1 MKSLWTL
8 ALAAVVW
15 SAVGDRAVTAAPLP
29 VGSAQF
35 PVAAEPG
42 PAGGMVIASQVSPF
56 SVPGSFSGT
65 LTTDVISGDASNPL
79 GGLTFVYSLVNSVGP
94 NSIGRFSVDGYL
106 SFATD
111 VSYDSTSGG
120 KAPAFADRNPFGDVI
135 GFSFLPSPADPNTG
149 FLSPGSTARRMVI
162 QTAATRYHGVQ
173 GSLIDG
179 GVIVATALGPLVPE
193 PATIVLAGLGGL
205 AVLGFARRRRV

>member
-1 MKSLWTL
+1 MIRLWNI
-8 ALAAVVW
+8 ALAAAVLA
-15 SAVGDRAVTAAPLP
+15 AVGGRAVTAAPLP

-42 PAGGMVIASQVSPF
+42 PAGGSVIASLATPF
-56 SVPGSFSGT
+56 SVPGSFTGT
-65 LTTDVISGDASNPL
+65 LMTDVISGDASNPL

-106 SFATD
+106 GFVTD

-135 GFSFLPSPADPNTG
+135 GFSFLPSPVDPNTG
-149 FLSPGSTARRMVI
+149 FLTPGSLSRRMVI
-162 QTAATRYHGVQ
+162 QTDATRYHSVQ

-179 GVIVATALGPLVPE
+179 GVVVAAALGPQVPE

-205 AVLGFARRRRV
+205 AALGYARRRRV